1 MRRTLAVSLLA
12 LLCSTAI
19 YAQAVAGFGAIT
31 GIVRDQYG
39 DGIPEVTLVITNPSL
54 GITRSIMTSDEGLFN
69 APGLVPSSTYA
80 LKVTKK
86 GYEDWTLANFDVSV
100 GETVNFRI
108 PLVKA
113 GSPPA
118 GEPLSA
124 LAPVQD
130 TKISVSALVTF
141 GQLQGLPSNARLLD
155 NLVLLAPAVYENPST
170 GFLGFRG
177 EQFMNS
183 FLLDGIDMT
192 NTYAVRSP
200 GIAPLLA
207 QDTIAEMQVISA
219 AAPAEFGHASGGIVN
234 AVTRSGTDNFHVEAY
249 DYYLAHSMV
258 SPDPFGNNFKPTG
271 DRQQAGLNLGS
282 PIASDRFFVFGN
294 FEMVNWNSQ
303 ALNRI
308 TNPLIAD
315 STGTSI
321 PATNCTAT
329 AAQCTAA
336 TNFIKSQ
343 MNVVVPRS
351 LKSTSGFLKLDLRPS
366 DKNSLTF
373 EGDILHR
380 HAPNGMET
388 GQVAP
393 NGGLLGS
400 NATYTSST
408 LLGKAGWTMEINE
421 NTTNEFHGSYFKDGL
436 NAYTDYSLAPSTGPV
451 GINVAGTPIGGNPL
465 YPANLTQERIS
476 GVDAVTWVVGTH
488 TLRIGGDVTENQ
500 DRVDQ
505 LYSRFGSYDYPSLTA
520 FASDFSANVKQQ
532 KNYALF
538 TQTFGT
544 PVSTVRTMGIQAF
557 AHDTWKANA
566 RLIVNFGVRWEKTR
580 IPRPSQPNP
589 NNYQSGFIVSP
600 NTDFSPRV
608 GAAYMLDNRT
618 VVRLGLGTYYE
629 PFPGQLLR
637 DLTVGGGV
645 YQTNYTI
652 IPNQVNS
659 PVFPK
664 ALASTSSV
672 STALQNSLVTM
683 AKFRN
688 PYTEQGTVAIERR
701 LTKFMALAVSYI
713 ESRGQKL
720 WTAQDVNINGAKV
733 TSETYTID
741 DASGAAASSYTT
753 NVFSTNFS
761 RNWQVG
767 NEGNSLYRGV
777 VAQLRTAL
785 SHGLSLQTSYTW
797 SNSTD
802 DVGGP
807 PVVSIVPSNFSTNDY
822 RGDQGPSA
830 LDQRHRLTLNWTWQP
845 RVTKGN
851 SIAERFFLNGWQFSG
866 IATGASTLHQTALV
880 DVMGQQFTG
889 VTMAFPTSLNGSGGW
904 SRVPFDAVNSLPIGN
919 QYNVDAR
926 VTRELP
932 FTSRLKGILMVEAY
946 NALNHKNYTSVEPIA
961 FTAQSGVLKPV
972 AGAGT
977 PNADYGYPYGTNARR
992 IQVALRIVF

>member
-1 MRRTLAVSLLA
+1 LA
-12 LLCSTAI
+12 LLCYTAI
-19 YAQAVAGFGAIT
+19 YAQAVAGAGAIT

-39 DGIPEVTLVITNPSL
+39 DGIPEVTLVITNASL

-86 GYEDWTLANFDVSV
+86 GYEEWTLANFDVSV
-100 GETVNFRI
+100 GENVNFRI

-130 TKISVSALVTF
+130 TKMSLSALVTF
-141 GQLQGLPSNARLLD
+141 GQLQGLPSNTRLID
-155 NLVLLAPAVYENPST
+155 NLVLLSPAVSETPST
-170 GFLGFRG
+170 GYLGFRG

-183 FLLDGIDMT
+183 FLLDGINAT
-192 NTYAVRSP
+192 NSYFVNKP

-234 AVTRSGTDNFHVEAY
+234 AVTRSGTDDFHVEAY
-249 DYYLAHSMV
+249 DYYIAPSLVA
-258 SPDPFGNNFKPTG
+258 PDPFGNGFKPSG
-271 DRQQAGLNLGS
+271 DRQQAGLSLGA

-315 STGTSI
+315 STGNSI
-321 PATNCTAT
+321 PAANCTAT
-329 AAQCTAA
+329 AAQCTSAI
-336 TNFIKSQ
+336 NFIKSQ

-351 LKSTSGFLKLDLRPS
+351 LKSTSGFLKFDFRPS
-366 DKNSLTF
+366 DKNNLSF
-373 EGDILHR
+373 EGDIVHK

-388 GQVAP
+388 QQVAP

-408 LLGKAGWTMEINE
+408 IFGKAGWTSAINE

-436 NAYTDYSLAPSTGPV
+436 NAYTDFSLAPSTGPI
-451 GINVAGTPIGGNPL
+451 GINVAGTPIGSNPL
-465 YPANLTQERIS
+465 YPVNLTQERIS
-476 GVDAVTWVVGTH
+476 GVDTYTQVIGAH
-488 TLRIGGDVTENQ
+488 TIKIGADFTENQ

-505 LYSRFGSYDYPSLTA
+505 LDSRYGSYDYTSLTA
-520 FASDFSANVKQQ
+520 FAADFSANVKAQ

-544 PVSTVRTMGIQAF
+544 PVSTVRTMLIQAF
-557 AHDTWKANA
+557 AHDTWKATP
-566 RLIVNFGVRWEKTR
+566 RLLVDFGIRWEKTH
-580 IPRPSQPNP
+580 IPNPTEPNP
-589 NNYQSGFIVSP
+589 NNYQSDFIVAP
-600 NTDFSPRV
+600 NTDFSPRL

-618 VVRLGLGTYYE
+618 VVRLGLGSYYE
-629 PFPGQLLR
+629 PFPGQLVR

-645 YQTNYTI
+645 YQTNYTL
-652 IPNQVNS
+652 IPNQINS

-664 ALASTSSV
+664 PLASTASV
-672 STALQNSLVTM
+672 STAVQNSIVTA

-701 LTKFMALAVSYI
+701 VTKFMALAVSFI
-713 ESRGQKL
+713 DTIGQKL
-720 WTAQDVNINGAKV
+720 WTAQDTNIEGATV
-733 TSETYTID
+733 TSETYTINN
-741 DASGAAASSYTT
+741 ASGAAASAYTT
-753 NVFSTNFS
+753 NVFSINGA
-761 RNWQVG
+761 RNWQIG
-767 NEGNSLYRGV
+767 NEGGSRYMAG

-785 SHGLSLQTSYTW
+785 SHGLSLQTSYTY
-797 SNSTD
+797 SKATD

-807 PVVSIVPSNFSTNDY
+807 PVASMVPSNALMASYF
-822 RGDQGPSA
+822 GDQGPSA

-851 SIAERFFLNGWQFSG
+851 SIPERFFLNGWHLSG

-889 VTMAFPTSLNGSGGW
+889 VTMAFPTLNGSGGW
-904 SRVPFDAVNSLPIGN
+904 SRVPFEAVNTLPIGT
-919 QYNVDAR
+919 QYSVDAR

-932 FTSRLKGILMVEAY
+932 FTSRLKAILMIEAY

-961 FTAQSGVLKPV
+961 FTSVLGVVKPV
-972 AGAGT
+972 AAVGT
-977 PNADYGYPYGTNARR
+977 PNADYGYLYGTNARR
-992 IQVALRIVF
+992 IQVALKIVF

>member
-19 YAQAVAGFGAIT
+19 FAQAVAGSGAIT
-31 GIVRDQYG
+31 GIVRDIYG
-39 DGIPEVTLVITNPSL
+39 DGIPEVTLVITNTSL
-54 GITRSIMTSDEGLFN
+54 GITRSIMTSDDGLFN

-80 LKVTKK
+80 VKVTKK

-113 GSPPA
+113 GTPAA

-170 GFLGFRG
+170 GFLAFRG

-183 FLLDGIDMT
+183 FLLDGIDAT
-192 NTYAVRSP
+192 NTYAVRNP

-207 QDTIAEMQVISA
+207 QDTVAEVQVISA

-234 AVTRSGTDNFHVEAY
+234 AVTRSGTEDFHVEAY
-249 DYYLAHSMV
+249 DYYIAHSMV

-271 DRQQAGLNLGS
+271 DRQQAGLSLGA

-315 STGTSI
+315 STGNSI
-321 PATNCTAT
+321 PAANCTAT

-336 TNFIKSQ
+336 INFIKSQ

-351 LKSTSGFLKLDLRPS
+351 LKSTSGFLKFDFRPG
-366 DKNSLTF
+366 DKNNFTM
-373 EGDILHR
+373 EGDIVHK

-400 NATYTSST
+400 NATYTNSDIF
-408 LLGKAGWTMEINE
+408 GKIGWTSVINE

-436 NAYTDYSLAPSTGPV
+436 DAYTDYSLAPFTGPV
-451 GINVAGTPIGGNPL
+451 GINLAGTPIGSNPL

-476 GVDAVTWVVGTH
+476 GVDAITWVAGSH
-488 TLRIGGDVTENQ
+488 TMRIGGDVTENQ

-505 LYSRFGSYDYPSLTA
+505 LYSRFGSYDYTSLTA
-520 FASDFSANVKQQ
+520 FASDLSANVKQQ
-532 KNYALF
+532 KNYAQF

-544 PVSTVRTMGIQAF
+544 PVSTVRVMGIQAF

-580 IPRPSQPNP
+580 IPKPSLPNP
-589 NNYQSGFIVSP
+589 NNYQSGFIPAP

-608 GAAYMLDNRT
+608 GAAYMLDSRT

-629 PFPGQLLR
+629 PFPGQLVR
-637 DLTVGGGV
+637 DLFVGGGV
-645 YQTNYTI
+645 YQTNYTL
-652 IPNQVNS
+652 IPYQVNS

-664 ALASTSSV
+664 ALASTSTV
-672 STALQNSLVTM
+672 ATGLQNSFITA

-701 LTKFMALAVSYI
+701 LTNFMALAVSYI
-713 ESRGQKL
+713 ETRGQKL
-720 WTAQDVNINGAKV
+720 WTAWDKNIAGATV

-741 DASGAAASSYTT
+741 NASGGAASSYTT
-753 NVFSTNFS
+753 NVFSTNFA
-761 RNWQVG
+761 RNWEVN
-767 NEGNSLYRGV
+767 NEGSSRYRGV

-797 SNSTD
+797 SHAID

-807 PVVSIVPSNFSTNDY
+807 SVASMVPSNTSVDDY

-889 VTMAFPTSLNGSGGW
+889 VTMAFPMSLNGSGGW
-904 SRVPFDAVNSLPIGN
+904 SRVPFYSVNSLPIGN

-932 FTSRLKGILMVEAY
+932 FTSRLKGILMIEAY

-961 FTAQSGVLKPV
+961 FTAQAGVLKPV
-972 AGAGT
+972 AAVGT

-992 IQVALRIVF
+992 IQVALKLVF

>member
-1 MRRTLAVSLLA
+1 M
-12 LLCSTAI
+12 
-19 YAQAVAGFGAIT
+19 YAQAVAGAGSIT

-54 GITRSIMTSDEGLFN
+54 GINRSIMTSDEGLFN

-80 LKVTKK
+80 IKVTKK

-141 GQLQGLPSNARLLD
+141 GQLQGLPSNARLID
-155 NLVLLAPAVYENPST
+155 NLVLLAPAVYEDPST
-170 GFLGFRG
+170 GFAGFRG
-177 EQFMNS
+177 ERFMNS
-183 FLLDGIDMT
+183 FLLDGINIT
-192 NTYAVRSP
+192 NSYFVDSP
-200 GIAPLLA
+200 GIAPMLA

-219 AAPAEFGHASGGIVN
+219 AAPAGFGHASGGIVN
-234 AVTRSGTDNFHVEAY
+234 AVTRSGTDDLHVEAY
-249 DYYLAHSMV
+249 DYYLAHSLV
-258 SPDPFGNNFKPTG
+258 SPDPFANNTKPPGN
-271 DRQQAGLNLGS
+271 RQQAGLDLGV
-282 PIASDRFFVFGN
+282 PIAPDRFFVFGN
-294 FEMVNWNSQ
+294 FEMVKSDSQ

-315 STGTSI
+315 PTGSSI
-321 PATNCTAT
+321 PAANCTAT

-343 MNVVVPRS
+343 MNVAVPRS
-351 LKSTSGFLKLDLRPS
+351 LKSTSGFVKFDFRPS
-366 DKNSLTF
+366 DKTNLTF
-373 EGDILHR
+373 EGAIVHK

-388 GQVAP
+388 QQVAP

-400 NATYTSST
+400 NATYTASDIF
-408 LLGKAGWTMEINE
+408 GKAGFTVVINE
-421 NTTNEFHGSYFKDGL
+421 NTTNEFHGSWFRDSL
-436 NAYTDYSLAPSTGPV
+436 NAYTDFSLAPSTGPV
-451 GINVAGTPIGGNPL
+451 AINLAGTPIGSNPL
-465 YPANLTQERIS
+465 YPANLTQQRIS
-476 GVDAVTWVVGTH
+476 GVDAVTWVVGAH
-488 TLRIGGDVTENQ
+488 AIKLGGDVAENQ

-505 LYSRFGSYDYPSLTA
+505 LYSRYGSYDYTSLTA
-520 FASDFSANVKQQ
+520 FADDFTANVKQQ

-544 PVSTVRTMGIQAF
+544 PVSTVRTMIIQAF
-557 AHDTWKANA
+557 AHDTWKATP
-566 RLIVNFGVRWEKTR
+566 RLIVDGGVRWEKTR
-580 IPRPSQPNP
+580 IPKPTQPNP
-589 NNYQSGFIVSP
+589 INFQSGFIPSP
-600 NTDFSPRV
+600 NVDFSPRI

-618 VVRLGLGTYYE
+618 VVRLGLGTYFE
-629 PFPGQLLR
+629 PFPGQLIR
-637 DLTVGGGV
+637 DLSVGGGV
-645 YQTNYTI
+645 YQTNYTL
-652 IPNQVNS
+652 IPSQINS

-664 ALASTSSV
+664 ALAATSSV
-672 STALQNSLVTM
+672 STALQNSLVT
-683 AKFRN
+683 AVKFRN
-688 PYTEQGTVAIERR
+688 PYTEQGTLAIERR
-701 LTKFMALAVSYI
+701 LTSFMALAVSYI
-713 ESRGQKL
+713 ESRGEKL
-720 WTAQDVNINGAKV
+720 WTVQDVNIGGAAV
-733 TSETYTID
+733 TSEAYTID
-741 DASGAAASSYTT
+741 NASGAAAGSYTT
-753 NVFSTNFS
+753 NVFSTNFA

-767 NEGNSLYRGV
+767 NEGASRYRGV

-797 SNSTD
+797 SHSTD
-802 DVGGP
+802 DIGGP
-807 PVVSIVPSNFSTNDY
+807 PVVSLVPSNTFNADY

-830 LDQRHRLTLNWTWQP
+830 LDQRNRVTLNWTWQP

-851 SIAERFFLNGWQFSG
+851 SIAERFLLNGWQFSG
-866 IATGASTLHQTALV
+866 IATAASTLHQTALV

-889 VTMAFPTSLNGSGGW
+889 VTMASPLSLNGSGGW

-946 NALNHKNYTSVEPIA
+946 NALNHKNYTGVEPIA
-961 FTAQSGVLKPV
+961 FTAASGVLKPV
-972 AGAGT
+972 AAVGT

-992 IQVALRIVF
+992 IQVAFKLVF